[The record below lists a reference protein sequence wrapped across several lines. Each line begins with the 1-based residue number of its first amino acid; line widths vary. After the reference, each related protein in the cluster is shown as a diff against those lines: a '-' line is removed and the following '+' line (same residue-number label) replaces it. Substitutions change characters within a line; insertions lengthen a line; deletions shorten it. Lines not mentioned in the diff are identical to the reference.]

1 MAADLTQT
9 FWGKHFEK
17 IIVLAAAA
25 IFIISLVFFAVVR
38 TPQGRLLADAE
49 QAVKAAEESR
59 KVPVAERE
67 EAEYI
72 QRLMEGA
79 LTAHERTD
87 LGIGQPLVTPQDLA
101 RQLTG
106 LSPALES
113 GKDFVQGLAEIE
125 VGSAPPTPS
134 ATPEAPM
141 VQEVTNI
148 EVVVGRGT
156 TTEAV
161 PTAVFHLDK
170 PSYSDI
176 VWAGCAGQFDLTAQV
191 EAYWQAN
198 NPSQPIILARV
209 ELQRRELKADGSWS
223 DWQAVTP
230 ALPKAAAD
238 KWPKLPANPRD
249 VREVG
254 DWGVALSNM
263 QAAIRLMPLYPLVAV
278 DEEGQTTQAITG
290 NATGVEQP
298 ELTPPKPAAAPAAA
312 PEAAPPATEPAASAA
327 VPAKAVTSE
336 EDSPW
341 AARAPSAAKTTA
353 APTEAARNRVVAWV
367 SAYDTSV
374 MPGVTYQ
381 YQMRVALRNPVYSL
395 ARVEDPKVRWAP
407 MLSGEWS
414 QPTQAVTIPPL
425 VQFYFIGV
433 GGDKPN
439 VELQRWVLGQ
449 WIKVPSVQC
458 NLGSPIY
465 FVRREQLRLP
475 GSKDQKTKDTV
486 EVDLSPQVV
495 LVDVIHN
502 FPYQPEGNARP
513 IRTNVLVCAA
523 AAGRLFHRIEWEDKK
538 AAANDWLARTGKV
551 AAPSPASK
559 PTAPPVTK
567 PAAPTPKPEKPPA
580 HP

>member
-25 IFIISLVFFAVVR
+25 IFIIALVFFAVMR
-38 TPQGRLLADAE
+38 TPQERLLTDAE
-49 QAVKAAEESR
+49 QSIKAAEESR
-59 KVPVAERE
+59 KAPVAE
-67 EAEYI
+67 
-72 QRLMEGA
+72 QMEKA
-79 LTAHERTD
+79 LTDKERTD
-87 LGIGQPLVTPQDLA
+87 LGIGQPPVTPQDFA
-101 RQLTG
+101 RQLNELPPPLDT
-106 LSPALES
+106 

-125 VGSAPPTPS
+125 VGIALPPP
-134 ATPEAPM
+134 ATPEAPK
-141 VQEVTNI
+141 VQEVTNV

-161 PTAVFHLDK
+161 PTAVFRLDK

-198 NPSQPIILARV
+198 DPPQPIVLARV

-249 VREVG
+249 VRAIQ
-254 DWGVALSNM
+254 DWGVALETA

-278 DEEGQTTQAITG
+278 DEEGRTTRAITG

-312 PEAAPPATEPAASAA
+312 PPATEPAAPAA
-327 VPAKAVTSE
+327 APAKVATSE
-336 EDSPW
+336 EASPW
-341 AARAPSAAKTTA
+341 AARAPSVAKTTA
-353 APTEAARNRVVAWV
+353 GPTEVARKRVVAWV

-374 MPGVTYQ
+374 APGVTYQ

-395 ARVEDPKVRWAP
+395 ARVEDLKVRWAP
-407 MLSGEWS
+407 MLPGEWS

-425 VQFYFIGV
+425 VQFYFIGM
-433 GGDKPN
+433 GGDRPN

-449 WIKVPSVQC
+449 WSKVPSVQC
-458 NLGSPIY
+458 NLGVPIY

-475 GSKDQKTKDTV
+475 GSKEKTKDTV

-502 FPYQPEGNARP
+502 FPYQPEGNAKP
-513 IRTNVLVCAA
+513 IRTNVLVYAD
-523 AAGRLFHRIEWEDKK
+523 AAGRLFHRIEWEDKS
-538 AAANDWLARTGKV
+538 AAAKDWLRRTGKA
-551 AAPSPASK
+551 AAPSPA
-559 PTAPPVTK
+559 AR
-567 PAAPTPKPEKPPA
+567 PATPPA
-580 HP
+580 TRPATPPAQPTKAPARPARP

>member
-25 IFIISLVFFAVVR
+25 IFVIALVFFAVMR
-38 TPQGRLLADAE
+38 TPQERLLTDGE
-49 QAVKAAEESR
+49 RLVKAAEESR
-59 KVPVAERE
+59 KAPVAEQVE
-67 EAEYI
+67 K
-72 QRLMEGA
+72 A

-87 LGIGQPLVTPQDLA
+87 LGICQPPVTSQDLA

-106 LSPALES
+106 LPPAPES

-125 VGSAPPTPS
+125 VGNGPPPP
-134 ATPEAPM
+134 ATPVAPM
-141 VQEVTNI
+141 VQEVTNV

-176 VWAGCAGQFDLTAQV
+176 VWAGCAGQFDLTAQM

-198 NPSQPIILARV
+198 DPPQKIILARV

-230 ALPKAAAD
+230 TLPKAAAD
-238 KWPKLPANPRD
+238 KWPKWPANPSD

-254 DWGVALSNM
+254 KWGADLETA

-278 DEEGQTTQAITG
+278 DEEGRTTRAITG
-290 NATGVEQP
+290 SATGVEQP

-312 PEAAPPATEPAASAA
+312 PPATAPAAPAAA
-327 VPAKAVTSE
+327 PAKAAASE
-336 EDSPW
+336 EASPW
-341 AARAPSAAKTTA
+341 AARAPSAAQTTA
-353 APTEAARNRVVAWV
+353 APTEAARKRVVAWV

-407 MLSGEWS
+407 MLPGEWS

-425 VQFYFIGV
+425 VQFYFVGV

-449 WIKVPSVQC
+449 WIKIPSVQC
-458 NLGSPIY
+458 NLGAPIY

-486 EVDLSPQVV
+486 EVDLSPQAV

-502 FPYQPEGNARP
+502 FPYQPEGNPRP
-513 IRTNVLVCAA
+513 IRTNVLVCAD

-538 AAANDWLARTGKV
+538 AAANDWLVRTEKA
-551 AAPSPASK
+551 AAPSSAETG
-559 PTAPPVTK
+559 PTRPVAK
-567 PAAPTPKPEKPPA
+567 PAATPARPTKAPA
-580 HP
+580 RPVR

>member
-1 MAADLTQT
+1 
-9 FWGKHFEK
+9 
-17 IIVLAAAA
+17 
-25 IFIISLVFFAVVR
+25 
-38 TPQGRLLADAE
+38 
-49 QAVKAAEESR
+49 
-59 KVPVAERE
+59 
-67 EAEYI
+67 
-72 QRLMEGA
+72 
-79 LTAHERTD
+79 
-87 LGIGQPLVTPQDLA
+87 
-101 RQLTG
+101 
-106 LSPALES
+106 
-113 GKDFVQGLAEIE
+113 
-125 VGSAPPTPS
+125 
-134 ATPEAPM
+134 M
-141 VQEVTNI
+141 VQEVTNV

-198 NPSQPIILARV
+198 APPQPIILARV

-238 KWPKLPANPRD
+238 KWPKWPANPSD

-254 DWGVALSNM
+254 EWGAALADPKT
-263 QAAIRLMPLYPLVAV
+263 QAAIRLMPLYHLEAR
-278 DEEGQTTQAITG
+278 DEEGRTTQAITG

-298 ELTPPKPAAAPAAA
+298 ELTPPKPATAPAAA
-312 PEAAPPATEPAASAA
+312 PAAAPPATEPAVPAA
-327 VPAKAVTSE
+327 APAKAATSE

-341 AARAPSAAKTTA
+341 AARSPSAAKTTA
-353 APTEAARNRVVAWV
+353 APTEAARKRVVAWV

-395 ARVEDPKVRWAP
+395 ARVEDPNVRWAP
-407 MLSGEWS
+407 MLPGEWS

-425 VQFYFIGV
+425 VQFYFVGM
-433 GGDKPN
+433 GGDRPN
-439 VELQRWVLGQ
+439 VELQRWILGQ
-449 WIKVPSVQC
+449 WIKIPSVQC
-458 NLGSPIY
+458 NLGAPIY

-486 EVDLSPQVV
+486 EVDLSPQAV

-502 FPYQPEGNARP
+502 FPYQPEGNAKP
-513 IRTNVLVCAA
+513 IRTNVLVCAD
-523 AAGRLFHRIEWEDKK
+523 AAGQLFHRIDWEDKN
-538 AAANDWLARTGKV
+538 AASKDWLARTEKAV
-551 AAPSPASK
+551 APSPAAKPAAK
-559 PTAPPVTK
+559 PTTPPVTK
-567 PAAPTPKPEKPPA
+567 PVAKPSQPTKAPA
-580 HP
+580 RSAR